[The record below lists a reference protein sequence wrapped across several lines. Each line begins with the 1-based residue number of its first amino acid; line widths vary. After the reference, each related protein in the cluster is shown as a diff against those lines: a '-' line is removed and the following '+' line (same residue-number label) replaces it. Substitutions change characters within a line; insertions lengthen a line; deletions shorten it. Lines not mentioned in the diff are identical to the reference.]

1 MKFLKITKPYRL
13 KDYKFTLVILVLA
26 ISFLGVL
33 VIGSA
38 NEAYQGRQLIG
49 LAGSVVL
56 MIIASLIDY
65 VWIANFYWI
74 FYILSV
80 GMLGLVLIPGV
91 GEVVNGARRWINLG
105 FTNFQPS
112 ELAKIFLII
121 FFARFIMKHEEDLSS
136 RRTILKAVILI
147 LIPLV
152 LIYEEPNLSTTICTA
167 ALFCMLMYVGGLSYK
182 FIGMVLLVTV
192 PVAII
197 LLSIVVQPDQQIL
210 DEYQQRRI
218 LAWLNPE
225 EYSSDEAYQQNNS
238 VIAIGSGQLT
248 GKGLNNNSTTS
259 VKNGN
264 FILEPQTDFIFAIVG
279 EELGFV
285 GCCIFIALLLLIVI
299 QCILIGIRAQDTT
312 GKIICCGVGSLIGI
326 QTFINIGV
334 ATQIIPN
341 TGIPLPFVSYGL
353 TSLGSMYLGIGL
365 VLNVG
370 LQPKK
375 YQDKLNTL

>member
-13 KDYKFTLVILVLA
+13 KDYKFSLVILVLA
-26 ISFLGVL
+26 ISCQGVL

-38 NEAYQGRQLIG
+38 NEAYQGRQITG
-49 LAGSVVL
+49 LVLAIILMVVV
-56 MIIASLIDY
+56 SLIDY

-74 FYILSV
+74 MYLLSV
-80 GMLGLVLIPGV
+80 GMLALVLVI
-91 GEVVNGARRWINLG
+91 GETVNGAKRWIDVG

-112 ELAKIFLII
+112 ELAKILLII

-136 RRTILKAVILI
+136 RRTILKAVVLI
-147 LIPLV
+147 LIPLA

-167 ALFCMLMYVGGLSYK
+167 VLFCVLMYVGGLSYK
-182 FIGMVLLVTV
+182 FIGTVLLITV
-192 PVAII
+192 PVAVI
-197 LLSIVVQPDQQIL
+197 LLSLVVQPDQNIL
-210 DEYQQRRI
+210 DDYQQKRI

-225 EYSSDEAYQQNNS
+225 EYASDEAYQQNNS
-238 VIAIGSGQLT
+238 VMAIGSGQLT
-248 GKGLNNNSTTS
+248 GKGLNNNTTTS

-285 GCCIFIALLLLIVI
+285 GCCIVIALLLLIVI

-312 GKIICCGVGSLIGI
+312 GRIICCGVGALIGI
-326 QTFINIGV
+326 QSFINIAV
-334 ATQIIPN
+334 ATQIFPN

-353 TSLGSMYLGIGL
+353 TSLWSMYLGIGL